1 MKTYPSINRTVAVS
15 IDQPQR
21 VLIKTGAWTRCTM
34 RIGGIL
40 LLLIALSASL
50 VAAETAETNKTFQTK
65 DGKYHF
71 TMDSSIA
78 PDLSDW
84 ANTELAPVVTEWY
97 PKIVKLLP
105 SPGFDAA
112 TNVIIRFR
120 DNMRGTPA
128 SAGGGRVNC
137 NAEWFRKNL
146 KGEAKGA
153 VVHELCHVVQEYG
166 RARRTNPDAA
176 RTPGWIVEGIPDY
189 IRWFIYE
196 PQAKGAEITQRN
208 LSRAKYDGNYRI
220 TANFLNWV
228 VEKYDKQ
235 IIQKLNVTAREGKY
249 SEDLWKEYTGKTVQ
263 DLGDE
268 WRKAHETRLASLPS
282 STNQVKEAESKQ

>member
-1 MKTYPSINRTVAVS
+1 MKTYIISLITIVA
-15 IDQPQR
+15 
-21 VLIKTGAWTRCTM
+21 C
-34 RIGGIL
+34 
-40 LLLIALSASL
+40 
-50 VAAETAETNKTFQTK
+50 VAAAETNKTFHAAG
-65 DGKYHF
+65 GKYQF
-71 TMDSSIA
+71 TMDTAVA

-84 ANTELAPVVTEWY
+84 ANTELVGVVIEWY
-97 PKIVKLLP
+97 PKIVQLLP
-105 SPGFDAA
+105 SPGFEAT
-112 TNVIIRFR
+112 TNVTIRFR

-153 VVHELCHVVQEYG
+153 VVHELVHVVQEYG
-166 RARRTNPDAA
+166 RARRANPDAA

-196 PQAKGAEITQRN
+196 PQAKGAEITHRN
-208 LSRAKYDGNYRI
+208 LARARYDGNYRI

-228 VEKYDKQ
+228 VDKYDKQ
-235 IIQKLNVTAREGKY
+235 LIQKLNVAAREGKY

-263 DLGDE
+263 ELGED
-268 WRKAHETRLASLPS
+268 WRKAHELRLASLPAS
-282 STNQVKEAESKQ
+282 TNTTNQVKAADSKQ

>member
-1 MKTYPSINRTVAVS
+1 MKAHI
-15 IDQPQR
+15 I
-21 VLIKTGAWTRCTM
+21 
-34 RIGGIL
+34 IL
-40 LLLIALSASL
+40 MALSAF
-50 VAAETAETNKTFQTK
+50 VAAAETNKTFQTR
-65 DGKYHF
+65 DGNYQF
-71 TMDSSIA
+71 AMDTAVA

-84 ANTELAPVVTEWY
+84 ANTELATVVTEWY
-97 PKIVKLLP
+97 PKIVELLP

-112 TNVIIRFR
+112 TNVTIRFR
-120 DNMRGTPA
+120 DGMRGTPA

-153 VVHELCHVVQEYG
+153 VVHELVHVVQEYG
-166 RARRTNPDAA
+166 RARRANPDAA

-208 LSRAKYDGNYRI
+208 LSRARYDGNYRI

-235 IIQKLNVTAREGKY
+235 LIQKLNVAAREGKY
-249 SEDLWKEYTGKTVQ
+249 SEDLWKEYTGRTVQ

-268 WRKAHETRLASLPS
+268 WRKAHELRLASLPAA
-282 STNQVKEAESKQ
+282 TNQVKAAESKQ

>member
-1 MKTYPSINRTVAVS
+1 MKT
-15 IDQPQR
+15 
-21 VLIKTGAWTRCTM
+21 
-34 RIGGIL
+34 IL
-40 LLLIALSASL
+40 LLMLSAC
-50 VAAETAETNKTFQTK
+50 VAVAETNKTFETAG
-65 DGKYHF
+65 GKYQF
-71 TMDSSIA
+71 TMDTSVA

-84 ANTELAPVVTEWY
+84 ANTELAAVVKEWY

-105 SPGFDAA
+105 SDGFEPA
-112 TNVIIRFR
+112 TNVTIRFR

-153 VVHELCHVVQEYG
+153 VVHELVHVVQDYG
-166 RARRTNPDAA
+166 RARRANPDAA

-208 LSRAKYDGNYRI
+208 LARAKYDGNYRI

-235 IIQKLNVTAREGKY
+235 LIQKLNVAARSGKY

-263 DLGDE
+263 ELGDE
-268 WRKAHETRLASLPS
+268 WRKGHEVRLASLPAS
-282 STNQVKEAESKQ
+282 TSTNRIKDAESKQ

>member
-1 MKTYPSINRTVAVS
+1 MKTQI
-15 IDQPQR
+15 
-21 VLIKTGAWTRCTM
+21 VLF
-34 RIGGIL
+34 L
-40 LLLIALSASL
+40 ALSACLAS
-50 VAAETAETNKTFQTK
+50 AETNKTFEAAG
-65 DGKYHF
+65 GKYHF
-71 TMDSSIA
+71 TMDTSVA
-78 PDLSDW
+78 EDLSEW
-84 ANTELAPVVTEWY
+84 ANTELVTVVKEWY

-105 SPGFDAA
+105 SDGFEAA
-112 TNVIIRFR
+112 TNVTIRFR
-120 DNMRGTPA
+120 DNMGGTPA

-137 NAEWFRKNL
+137 NAVWFRKNL

-153 VVHELCHVVQEYG
+153 VVHELVHVVQDYG
-166 RARRTNPDAA
+166 RARRANPDAA

-235 IIQKLNVTAREGKY
+235 LIQKLNVAARGGKY
-249 SEDLWKEYTGKTVQ
+249 SEDLWKEYTSKTVQ
-263 DLGDE
+263 ELGDE
-268 WRKAHETRLASLPS
+268 WRKAHEVRLAALAESA
-282 STNQVKEAESKQ
+282 STNQVKKAVETKQ

>member
-1 MKTYPSINRTVAVS
+1 MSVKYNEPRMK
-15 IDQPQR
+15 
-21 VLIKTGAWTRCTM
+21 IK
-34 RIGGIL
+34 L
-40 LLLIALSASL
+40 LALSVIALAGSL
-50 VAAETAETNKTFQTK
+50 AAAETNITFQAGG
-65 DGKYHF
+65 GKYHF
-71 TMDSSIA
+71 TMDSAVA
-78 PDLSDW
+78 PDLSEW
-84 ANTELAPVVTEWY
+84 ANTELVPVVKEWY

-105 SPGFDAA
+105 SDGFEAN
-112 TNVIIRFR
+112 TNVTIRFR

-153 VVHELCHVVQEYG
+153 VVHELVHIVQEYG
-166 RARRTNPDAA
+166 RARRANPDAA

-189 IRWFIYE
+189 IRWFLYE

-235 IIQKLNVTAREGKY
+235 VIQKLNVAAREGKY
-249 SEDLWKEYTGKTVQ
+249 AEELWKEYTGKTVQ

-268 WRKAHETRLASLPS
+268 WRKAHETRLGVS
-282 STNQVKEAESKQ
+282 SPATSDAKAADSKGNNQ

>member
-1 MKTYPSINRTVAVS
+1 MKVQVFILFIFT
-15 IDQPQR
+15 
-21 VLIKTGAWTRCTM
+21 AW
-34 RIGGIL
+34 
-40 LLLIALSASL
+40 
-50 VAAETAETNKTFQTK
+50 AATAETNTVFYGGG
-65 DGKYHF
+65 GKYQF
-71 TMDSSIA
+71 TMDTAVA

-84 ANTELAPVVTEWY
+84 ANTELAPVVKEWY
-97 PKIVKLLP
+97 PKIAKLLP
-105 SPGFDAA
+105 SEGFEPT
-112 TNVIIRFR
+112 TNVTIRFR
-120 DNMRGTPA
+120 ESMGKTPA

-146 KGEAKGA
+146 EGEAKGA
-153 VVHELCHVVQEYG
+153 VVHELVHVVQDYG

-228 VEKYDKQ
+228 VEKYDKK
-235 IIQKLNVTAREGKY
+235 IIQKLNVAGREGKY
-249 SEDLWKEYTGKTVQ
+249 SEDLWKEYTGKTIQ
-263 DLGDE
+263 ELGDE
-268 WRKAHETRLASLPS
+268 WRKAHEVRLAALAEAAG
-282 STNQVKEAESKQ
+282 TNQVRAGESKQ